1 MGEGVLK
8 QGSTFNVHFF
18 SLRYETNDAVIP
30 HIRAVT
36 AMATMGTSVTGASG
50 RTLFAALS
58 TVGRAAHIAGFVGSV
73 VTLPLDIYFLVK
85 SSIVLHRGSTS
96 DAVTQIRNIL
106 DGLTCPRKDEVPELV
121 HAYVWK
127 KFHEVGNG
135 QEENPEVSPSPN

>member
-18 SLRYETNDAVIP
+18 SLRYETNDAVGP
-30 HIRAVT
+30 SIRALT
-36 AMATMGTSVTGASG
+36 AVATMSTSATAARS
-50 RTLFAALS
+50 RAIFAALS
-58 TVGRAAHIAGFVGSV
+58 TASRTAHIAGFVGSV
-73 VTLPLDIYFLVK
+73 LTLPLDIYFLVN

-106 DGLTCPRKDEVPELV
+106 DGLTCPRKDEVPGLV
-121 HAYVWK
+121 HAYVWE